1 MIRGTIERDVFQNT
15 SVSRRAAGGRRE
27 RSAVDDGKG
36 AGSVSIGSS
45 DELATVDPTKQRI
58 YLHFRGFL
66 SVDQANTLKE
76 AYRAAI
82 ARVGA
87 GYTVVTI
94 FEDFMPGTPEVQDV
108 ISSMILMASEAGCTK
123 AARVSQG
130 NVLGQMQLGRLQKAV
145 QAAYPV
151 KDCSTIDEADAYL
164 DSDEE

>member
-1 MIRGTIERDVFQNT
+1 M
-15 SVSRRAAGGRRE
+15 
-27 RSAVDDGKG
+27 DG
-36 AGSVSIGSS
+36 SE
-45 DELATVDPTKQRI
+45 DLATVDPAKQRI

-66 SVDQANTLKE
+66 SVEKAKTLEE

-87 GYTVVTI
+87 GYTVVTV
-94 FEDFMPGTPEVQDV
+94 FEDFMPGTPEVQEV
-108 ISSMILMASEAGCTK
+108 ISSMILMASEAGCKK

-145 QAAYPV
+145 EAAYPV
-151 KDCSTIDEADAYL
+151 KDCSTIDEAEAYL

>member
-1 MIRGTIERDVFQNT
+1 VEYDEKGT
-15 SVSRRAAGGRRE
+15 
-27 RSAVDDGKG
+27 
-36 AGSVSIGSS
+36 GSVNSGNN
-45 DELATVDPTKQRI
+45 DELATVDPSKQRI

-66 SVDQANTLKE
+66 SVEQAKTLKE

-82 ARVGA
+82 ARAGA

-94 FEDFMPGTPEVQDV
+94 FEDFMPGTPEVQEV
-108 ISSMILMASEAGCTK
+108 ISSMILMASEAGCKK

-145 QAAYPV
+145 EAAYPV